1 MKKIDFKNIFA
12 DALKCNHCGLCLQN
26 CPAYR
31 KYKEEIASPRARV
44 QLAKFLVQK
53 KIDFNAEEQALLKAA
68 QSCQNCF
75 NCTVLCPAGIN
86 PQDINAKLKELLNIE
101 PPKQERN
108 ILNNLLFKIHF
119 KKYFAEKDNLFLTS
133 SCDFKQIKK
142 TLETLK
148 QNNFESGLYNK
159 ILTLPN
165 LFFAGKTFKIPAH
178 KKYIF
183 DDIENYRI
191 VKRDVFDGKLNINEK
206 QILFITQTIKPH
218 TVNLPQDALIMFSN
232 VFASQEMAED
242 RQKLFANFKNKALN
256 FVNNRYYFGPNF
268 NEKTVEYLKQ
278 IPQNIL
284 ITLSERERKFLT
296 RIVRKYKIAKEIIPI
311 QNLLNI

>member
-1 MKKIDFKNIFA
+1 MKKIDFKNIFT

-44 QLAKFLVQK
+44 QLAKFLAQK
-53 KIDFNAEEQALLKAA
+53 KIDFNTEEQALLKAA

-86 PQDINAKLKELLNIE
+86 PQDINAKLKKLLNIE
-101 PPKQERN
+101 PPKQKNN
-108 ILNNLLFKIHF
+108 ILNNVLLKIHL

-133 SCDFKQIKK
+133 SCEFKQINK

-159 ILTLPN
+159 IITFYSFKKLPD
-165 LFFAGKTFKIPAH
+165 FKT
-178 KKYIF
+178 YIF
-183 DDIENYRI
+183 DDIENYRLAKKA
-191 VKRDVFDGKLNINEK
+191 VADGKLNINEK
-206 QILFITQTIKPH
+206 QILFITQTIKSH
-218 TVNLPQDALIMFSN
+218 TVHLPQESLIIFSN
-232 VFASQEMAED
+232 VFASQEMNAD
-242 RQKLFANFKNKALN
+242 RQKLFANFKNKTLN
-256 FVNNRYYFGPNF
+256 FVNNRYYYGPNF
-268 NEKTVEYLKQ
+268 HEKTVEYLKQ
-278 IPQNIL
+278 VPQNIL

-296 RIVRKYKIAKEIIPI
+296 DLVKKHKIDKKVIPI
-311 QNLLNI
+311 QNFI